1 MKNSR
6 GFCLVQELVCFCL
19 TAVLLATAIQGF
31 YRSNYLLNESLELQQ
46 AVQAAQQVLA
56 GEEYS
61 GRFDVTQRISSGS
74 TECLAVQEVQA
85 AYGKVRVTLIRALP
99 TAEGLS
105 ASGAAAGTF
114 KATGTAGLSFGRL
127 QDELQLQE
135 ARRHILAQ
143 LEKIVCYDAQ
153 SVRLQTDGKISCR
166 MLEGC
171 KQVTVYSDKQGIYQ
185 RTRTNKGTGVNPV
198 SLEEVG
204 VFGWQ
209 VRRCS
214 PQMLCV
220 SFDLYRNGRS
230 MRVTQYFICYSARIT
245 DDA

>member
-74 TECLAVQEVQA
+74 ADGLAVQEVQA
-85 AYGKVRVTLIRALP
+85 AYGKVRVKLIRALP

-105 ASGAAAGTF
+105 ASGAAVGTF
-114 KATGTAGLSFGRL
+114 AGSSAG
-127 QDELQLQE
+127 
-135 ARRHILAQ
+135 
-143 LEKIVCYDAQ
+143 DA
-153 SVRLQTDGKISCR
+153 C
-166 MLEGC
+166 
-171 KQVTVYSDKQGIYQ
+171 
-185 RTRTNKGTGVNPV
+185 
-198 SLEEVG
+198 
-204 VFGWQ
+204 F
-209 VRRCS
+209 
-214 PQMLCV
+214 
-220 SFDLYRNGRS
+220 
-230 MRVTQYFICYSARIT
+230 
-245 DDA
+245 

>member
-46 AVQAAQQVLA
+46 AVRAAQQVLA

-74 TECLAVQEVQA
+74 ADGLTVQEVQA

-105 ASGAAAGTF
+105 ASEAAAGTF
-114 KATGTAGLSFGRL
+114 AGS
-127 QDELQLQE
+127 
-135 ARRHILAQ
+135 
-143 LEKIVCYDAQ
+143 
-153 SVRLQTDGKISCR
+153 
-166 MLEGC
+166 
-171 KQVTVYSDKQGIYQ
+171 
-185 RTRTNKGTGVNPV
+185 
-198 SLEEVG
+198 
-204 VFGWQ
+204 
-209 VRRCS
+209 
-214 PQMLCV
+214 
-220 SFDLYRNGRS
+220 
-230 MRVTQYFICYSARIT
+230 SAGDIGF
-245 DDA
+245 

>member
-61 GRFDVTQRISSGS
+61 GRFAVTQRISSGS
-74 TECLAVQEVQA
+74 ADGLAVQEVQA

-105 ASGAAAGTF
+105 ADGAAVGI
-114 KATGTAGLSFGRL
+114 TAGSSAG
-127 QDELQLQE
+127 
-135 ARRHILAQ
+135 
-143 LEKIVCYDAQ
+143 
-153 SVRLQTDGKISCR
+153 
-166 MLEGC
+166 
-171 KQVTVYSDKQGIYQ
+171 GI
-185 RTRTNKGTGVNPV
+185 G
-198 SLEEVG
+198 
-204 VFGWQ
+204 F
-209 VRRCS
+209 
-214 PQMLCV
+214 
-220 SFDLYRNGRS
+220 
-230 MRVTQYFICYSARIT
+230 
-245 DDA
+245 

>member
-74 TECLAVQEVQA
+74 TECL
-85 AYGKVRVTLIRALP
+85 GVTLIRALP

-114 KATGTAGLSFGRL
+114 AGSSAG
-127 QDELQLQE
+127 
-135 ARRHILAQ
+135 
-143 LEKIVCYDAQ
+143 DA
-153 SVRLQTDGKISCR
+153 C
-166 MLEGC
+166 
-171 KQVTVYSDKQGIYQ
+171 
-185 RTRTNKGTGVNPV
+185 
-198 SLEEVG
+198 
-204 VFGWQ
+204 F
-209 VRRCS
+209 
-214 PQMLCV
+214 
-220 SFDLYRNGRS
+220 
-230 MRVTQYFICYSARIT
+230 
-245 DDA
+245 

>member
-46 AVQAAQQVLA
+46 AAQAAQQVLA

-74 TECLAVQEVQA
+74 ADGLAVQEVQA

-105 ASGAAAGTF
+105 ADGAAVGITSGNSAG
-114 KATGTAGLSFGRL
+114 
-127 QDELQLQE
+127 
-135 ARRHILAQ
+135 
-143 LEKIVCYDAQ
+143 DA
-153 SVRLQTDGKISCR
+153 C
-166 MLEGC
+166 
-171 KQVTVYSDKQGIYQ
+171 
-185 RTRTNKGTGVNPV
+185 
-198 SLEEVG
+198 
-204 VFGWQ
+204 F
-209 VRRCS
+209 
-214 PQMLCV
+214 
-220 SFDLYRNGRS
+220 
-230 MRVTQYFICYSARIT
+230 
-245 DDA
+245 

>member
-74 TECLAVQEVQA
+74 ADGLAVQEVQA
-85 AYGKVRVTLIRALP
+85 AYGKVNVTLIRALP

-105 ASGAAAGTF
+105 ADGAAVGITSGNSAG
-114 KATGTAGLSFGRL
+114 
-127 QDELQLQE
+127 
-135 ARRHILAQ
+135 
-143 LEKIVCYDAQ
+143 DA
-153 SVRLQTDGKISCR
+153 C
-166 MLEGC
+166 
-171 KQVTVYSDKQGIYQ
+171 
-185 RTRTNKGTGVNPV
+185 
-198 SLEEVG
+198 
-204 VFGWQ
+204 F
-209 VRRCS
+209 
-214 PQMLCV
+214 
-220 SFDLYRNGRS
+220 
-230 MRVTQYFICYSARIT
+230 
-245 DDA
+245 

>member
-74 TECLAVQEVQA
+74 TDDLAVQEVQA

-99 TAEGLS
+99 TAERLS
-105 ASGAAAGTF
+105 ADGAADGTF
-114 KATGTAGLSFGRL
+114 AGSSAG
-127 QDELQLQE
+127 D
-135 ARRHILAQ
+135 
-143 LEKIVCYDAQ
+143 V
-153 SVRLQTDGKISCR
+153 
-166 MLEGC
+166 
-171 KQVTVYSDKQGIYQ
+171 
-185 RTRTNKGTGVNPV
+185 
-198 SLEEVG
+198 
-204 VFGWQ
+204 
-209 VRRCS
+209 
-214 PQMLCV
+214 
-220 SFDLYRNGRS
+220 DL
-230 MRVTQYFICYSARIT
+230 
-245 DDA
+245 